1 MARKSKI
8 EKNKRRVEIV
18 AKHADRRAQLK
29 KAVRSPKSTV
39 EEREAAQQE
48 LQSLPRDASPTRV
61 KNRCAMTGR
70 PRAFIRK
77 FGLSRIALREMALR
91 GEIPGVRKASW

>member
-29 KAVRSPKSTV
+29 QAVRSPKSTV
-39 EEREAAQQE
+39 
-48 LQSLPRDASPTRV
+48 DSP
-61 KNRCAMTGR
+61 
-70 PRAFIRK
+70 
-77 FGLSRIALREMALR
+77 
-91 GEIPGVRKASW
+91 